1 MTGTYT
7 EEIVAIIHRAEAEA
21 YARGKADAKREM
33 LQHLTMADPDIAGVD
48 EVTVTMNVTEDTGL
62 DISKSEA
69 SVDMDGRVRAPKGTV
84 GQLVRHAL
92 RVSPGLTP
100 AEILHHA
107 RDDAERMVKAA
118 SVRAELNAGKGR
130 GDYHSKDGKWFLSD
144 SDAEGQTVQ
153 AEPSASSQGT
163 EGGDPDAAALI

>member
-1 MTGTYT
+1 MTGTYA
-7 EEIVAIIHRAEAEA
+7 EEIVAIIRKAEAEA

-33 LQHLTMADPDIAGVD
+33 LQHLTMADPDIADAD
-48 EVTVTMNVTEDTGL
+48 EVTATMTATENAGP
-62 DISKSEA
+62 DIAKIEA
-69 SVDMDGRVRAPKGTV
+69 SVDIDGRVRAPKGTV

-92 RVSPGLTP
+92 RASPGLTP

-118 SVRAELNAGKGR
+118 SVRAELNTGKGR
-130 GDYHSKDGKWFLSD
+130 GDYHSKDGKWFLSY

-153 AEPSASSQGT
+153 AEPSASSQDT
-163 EGGDPDAAALI
+163 EGGDPNAAALI